1 MSAAK
6 LTALSMRL
14 GDLELHTYDNALMK
28 SGEPTTAEVLRWAE
42 GSKGKYNYTLAYW
55 ERDSEGF
62 FMKFIG
68 GRPFSMDVDHALFWT
83 LCKQWQEHLDKH
95 YDAEED

>member
-1 MSAAK
+1 MPAK

-14 GDLELHTYDNALMK
+14 DDLELHTCSENLLTRGK
-28 SGEPTTAEVLRWAE
+28 PKTAEIVRWAE
-42 GSKGKYNYTLAYW
+42 GSKGKYNYTLAFW
-55 ERDSEGF
+55 ERDSEGY
-62 FMKFIG
+62 FMKFVG
-68 GRPFSMDVDHALFWT
+68 DRPFSMDVDHALFWT